1 MATKET
7 NKVSHKNGTNKP
19 NGSVMQKPNTTTAGG
34 NIKVTS
40 CGYMRCRTSEFFPVR
55 FLKNLCGK
63 AAKGLHV
70 VSMRIRPSPKVS
82 SSSSSLGRSKPIVT
96 PADSHRN
103 AAIED
108 CIEFINSSA
117 SFPRSNSVSAI

>member
-1 MATKET
+1 MATQGT
-7 NKVSHKNGTNKP
+7 NKVGQEKGTNKP
-19 NGSVMQKPNTTTAGG
+19 NGSVMQEPNTTMAAG
-34 NIKVTS
+34 NITVTS

-55 FLKNLCGK
+55 FLKNLGGK

-70 VSMRIRPSPKVS
+70 VSMRIRPSRKVS
-82 SSSSSLGRSKPIVT
+82 STSSSLGRSKPIVT

-108 CIEFINSSA
+108 CIKFINSSA
-117 SFPRSNSVSAI
+117 SLPRSNSVSAI